1 MHEILRRKRIQI
13 EEDSLVQ
20 VSSKEYYAGRATSK
34 FRSSK
39 HKMVIDEF
47 ENGSS
52 MITLLDHT
60 TPFGLHITCRGDS
73 VVEAFYMLNGALE
86 ARHQTRAQ
94 CAG

>member
-13 EEDSLVQ
+13 EGDSLVQ
-20 VSSKEYYAGRATSK
+20 VSSQEYYTGRSQSE
-34 FRSSK
+34 FRSQK
-39 HKMVIDEF
+39 HKLVLDEF

-52 MITLLDHT
+52 MIALLDHT

-73 VVEAFYMLNGALE
+73 VEEAFNMLNGALE